1 MKLWM
6 KVTLITVVFAI
17 PAFLTGRLIWPPA
30 PGSGVPS
37 LALLPFF
44 LGLSIAE
51 ALSFGLGIAFL
62 IYGWPVMST
71 LANGSKRMTW
81 AMFLCIVWLLI
92 SWWPHDNLHKHNGLN
107 LQGLL
112 FIEYGFHVT
121 LMIVGAILALCFVRL
136 LHPSHRANETR
147 ESLSE
152 PSPEVNQMKS

>member
-44 LGLSIAE
+44 LGLSVLE
-51 ALSFGLGIAFL
+51 GLSFGLGIAFL

-81 AMFLCIVWLLI
+81 AMFLMVTWLLVSLHAAAAIRSWSSPVATMSKII
-92 SWWPHDNLHKHNGLN
+92 SWLIGSTGYQPGMLQMLH
-107 LQGLL
+107 
-112 FIEYGFHVT
+112 
-121 LMIVGAILALCFVRL
+121 CF
-136 LHPSHRANETR
+136 
-147 ESLSE
+147 
-152 PSPEVNQMKS
+152 